1 MPLQLASKS
10 TKAPTMSAQNQIRRI
25 TAPQITARK
34 GGEPIVCLTA
44 YDAPTAAI
52 LDEHCD
58 LILVGDSVGMVVHG
72 LTTTVG
78 VTLDMMIL
86 HGQAVMRGSQ
96 RALVVVD
103 LPFGSYEDSPETAF
117 KSASRVM
124 METGCQAVK
133 IESGS
138 YAAETISYLVERGIP
153 VMSHVGLRPQSMNV
167 LGGFRARGRT
177 VEVADEI
184 VDNAIAAAEAGSFAV
199 VVEGTSVEIADKVT
213 KAVDIPTIG
222 IGASAGCDGQI
233 LVTPDMLGQFDRV
246 PKFVKKYADMKGLI
260 EGAAKDYAAQVKD
273 RSFPGEENTY
283 KFSKK

>member
-1 MPLQLASKS
+1 
-10 TKAPTMSAQNQIRRI
+10 MSAQNQISRM
-25 TAPQITARK
+25 TAPAITARK

-78 VTLDMMIL
+78 VTMDMMIM
-86 HGQAVMRGSQ
+86 HGKAVMRGSNK
-96 RALVVVD
+96 ALVVVD
-103 LPFGSYEDSPETAF
+103 LPFGSYEDSPLTAF
-117 KSASRVM
+117 KNASRLM

-167 LGGFRARGRT
+167 LGGFRARGRRK
-177 VEVADEI
+177 EVADEI
-184 VDNAIAAAEAGSFAV
+184 IENAKAADKAGSFAV
-199 VVEGTSVEIADKVT
+199 VVEGVSAELAENCLLYTSPSPRDKRQSRM
-213 KAVDIPTIG
+213 PS
-222 IGASAGCDGQI
+222 SA
-233 LVTPDMLGQFDRV
+233 
-246 PKFVKKYADMKGLI
+246 
-260 EGAAKDYAAQVKD
+260 
-273 RSFPGEENTY
+273 
-283 KFSKK
+283 

>member
-1 MPLQLASKS
+1 
-10 TKAPTMSAQNQIRRI
+10 MSAQNFIHRM
-25 TAPQITARK
+25 TAPAITARK
-34 GGEPIVCLTA
+34 GGDPIVCLTA
-44 YDAPTAAI
+44 YDAPTAEI

-78 VTLDMMIL
+78 VTLEMMIL

-96 RALVVVD
+96 KALVVVD

-117 KSASRVM
+117 RNASRVM

-138 YAAETISYLVERGIP
+138 YAAETIRYLVERGIP

-167 LGGFRARGRT
+167 LGGFRARGRRKE
-177 VEVADEI
+177 VEDEI
-184 VDNAIAAAEAGSFAV
+184 IANAIAADEAGSFAV
-199 VVEGTSVEIADKVT
+199 VVEGTSVDIAEKVT
-213 KAVDIPTIG
+213 KAVSIPTIG

-233 LVTPDMLGQFDRV
+233 LVTPDMLGLFDRV
-246 PKFVKKYADMKGLI
+246 PKFVKKYGNMK
-260 EGAAKDYAAQVKD
+260 EMVTKAVEAYRDEVKD
-273 RSFPGEENTY
+273 RSFPGDANTY
-283 KFSKK
+283 KFTK

>member
-1 MPLQLASKS
+1 
-10 TKAPTMSAQNQIRRI
+10 MSAQTYIPRM
-25 TAPQITARK
+25 TAPKITARK

-86 HGQAVMRGSQ
+86 HGQAVMRGSHK
-96 RALVVVD
+96 ALVVVD
-103 LPFGSYEDSPETAF
+103 LPFGSYEDSVETAF
-117 KSASRVM
+117 QSASRVM
-124 METGCQAVK
+124 METGCQAIK

-138 YAAETISYLVERGIP
+138 YAADTISYLVERGIP

-177 VEVADEI
+177 QDVADEI
-184 VDNAIAAAEAGSFAV
+184 VENAIAAAEAGSFAV
-199 VVEGTSVEIADKVT
+199 VVEGTSVEIAEKVT
-213 KAVDIPTIG
+213 KAVNIPTIG

-246 PKFVKKYADMKGLI
+246 PKFVKKFADMKGLI

-273 RSFPGEENTY
+273 RSFPGEANTY
-283 KFSKK
+283 KFTKT

>member
-1 MPLQLASKS
+1 
-10 TKAPTMSAQNQIRRI
+10 MSAQNFVSRI

-58 LILVGDSVGMVVHG
+58 LLLVGDSVGMVVHG

-86 HGQAVMRGSQ
+86 HGQAVMRGS
-96 RALVVVD
+96 RKALVVVD

-117 KSASRVM
+117 QSAARVM

-138 YAAETISYLVERGIP
+138 YAAETIAYLVERGIP

-167 LGGFRARGRT
+167 LGGFRARGRRQHI
-177 VEVADEI
+177 ADEI
-184 VDNAIAAAEAGSFAV
+184 VANAIAAAEAGSFAI
-199 VVEGTSVEIADKVT
+199 VVEGVSEVLANKITESVS
-213 KAVDIPTIG
+213 IPTIG
-222 IGASAGCDGQI
+222 IGASANCDGQI

-246 PKFVKKYADMKGLI
+246 PKFVKKYAAMKDMI
-260 EGAAKDYAAQVKD
+260 EGAVKSYAQEVKA
-273 RSFPGEENTY
+273 RSFPSDENTY
-283 KFSKK
+283 KFKK

>member
-1 MPLQLASKS
+1 
-10 TKAPTMSAQNQIRRI
+10 MSAQNFIQRM
-25 TAPQITARK
+25 TAPAITARK
-34 GGEPIVCLTA
+34 GGDPIVCLTA
-44 YDAPTAAI
+44 YDAPTAEI

-96 RALVVVD
+96 
-103 LPFGSYEDSPETAF
+103 ETAF
-117 KSASRVM
+117 RNASRVM

-138 YAAETISYLVERGIP
+138 YAAETIRYLVERGIP

-167 LGGFRARGRT
+167 LGGFRARGRRKE
-177 VEVADEI
+177 VEDEI
-184 VDNAIAAAEAGSFAV
+184 IANAIAADEAGSFAV
-199 VVEGTSVEIADKVT
+199 VVEGTSVDIAEKVT
-213 KAVDIPTIG
+213 KAVSIPTIG

-233 LVTPDMLGQFDRV
+233 LVTPDMLGLFDRV
-246 PKFVKKYADMKGLI
+246 PKFVKKYGNMK
-260 EGAAKDYAAQVKD
+260 EMVTKAVEAYRDEVKD
-273 RSFPGEENTY
+273 RSFPGDANTY
-283 KFSKK
+283 KFTK

>member
-1 MPLQLASKS
+1 
-10 TKAPTMSAQNQIRRI
+10 MSAQNFKPRM

-52 LDEHCD
+52 MDEYCD

-86 HGQAVMRGSQ
+86 HGQAVMRGAHQ
-96 RALVVVD
+96 AFVVVD

-117 KSASRVM
+117 RNAARVM

-153 VMSHVGLRPQSMNV
+153 VMSHVGLRPQSANV
-167 LGGFRARGRT
+167 LGGFRARGRRK
-177 VEVADEI
+177 VVADEI
-184 VDNAIAAAEAGSFAV
+184 IENAIAAAEAGSFAV
-199 VVEGTSVEIADKVT
+199 VVEGVSEELADKVT
-213 KAVDIPTIG
+213 RAVKIPTIG
-222 IGASAGCDGQI
+222 IGASPKCDGQI
-233 LVTPDMLGQFDRV
+233 LVTPDMLGMFERV
-246 PKFVKKYADMKGLI
+246 PKFVKKYGTQRADMTEAVKRYA
-260 EGAAKDYAAQVKD
+260 EEVKSRKFPTDDY
-273 RSFPGEENTY
+273 TY
-283 KFSKK
+283 RFTK

>member
-1 MPLQLASKS
+1 
-10 TKAPTMSAQNQIRRI
+10 MSAQNYIQRMTAPAI
-25 TAPQITARK
+25 TAQK
-34 GGEPIVCLTA
+34 GGDPIVCLTA

-78 VTLDMMIL
+78 VTLDMMIM
-86 HGQAVMRGSQ
+86 HGQAVMRGAKS
-96 RALVVVD
+96 ALIVVD

-138 YAAETISYLVERGIP
+138 YAAETIAYLVERGIP

-167 LGGFRARGRT
+167 LGGFRARGRRKE
-177 VEVADEI
+177 VEDQI
-184 VDNAIAAAEAGSFAV
+184 ISNAIAADKAGSFAV
-199 VVEGTSVEIADKVT
+199 VVEGVSAEIADKVT
-213 KAVDIPTIG
+213 KAVSVPTIG

-233 LVTPDMLGQFDRV
+233 LVTPDMLGQFERV
-246 PKFVKKYADMKGLI
+246 PKFVKKYGDMKGLI
-260 EGAAKDYAAQVKD
+260 ETAAINYAAQVKE
-273 RSFPGEENTY
+273 RSFPGEANTY
-283 KFSKK
+283 KFKK

>member
-1 MPLQLASKS
+1 MKL
-10 TKAPTMSAQNQIRRI
+10 MSAQNFISRI

-34 GGEPIVCLTA
+34 GKEPIVCLTA

-78 VTLDMMIL
+78 VTLDMMIM
-86 HGQAVMRGSQ
+86 HGQAVMRASK

-117 KSASRVM
+117 KNASRVM

-138 YAAETISYLVERGIP
+138 YAAETIAYLVERGIP

-167 LGGFRARGRT
+167 LGGFRARGRRK
-177 VEVADEI
+177 EVADEI
-184 VDNAIAAAEAGSFAV
+184 VENAIAAAEAGSFAV
-199 VVEGTSVEIADKVT
+199 VVEGVSEVLADKVT
-213 KAVDIPTIG
+213 RAVSIPTIG
-222 IGASAGCDGQI
+222 IGASASCDGQI
-233 LVTPDMLGQFDRV
+233 LVTPDMLGQFERV
-246 PKFVKKYADMKGLI
+246 PKFVKKYGDMKGLV
-260 EGAAKDYAAQVKD
+260 ESAAKAYADEVGA
-273 RSFPGEENTY
+273 RSFPTEANTY
-283 KFSKK
+283 KFTKK